1 MLANF
6 HFLRPMWLIA
16 IIPAIILWILYSRK
30 THKSENIWSEHCD
43 PHLLSH
49 LLINDAG
56 NSKNTYLASLIM
68 TIWTLMVLALAGPTW
83 SMYANEV
90 YQKNSARVIA
100 LNVSQSMNNDDIS
113 PTRLDRAKYK
123 ILDLLKDYKEGQT
136 GMIAFSSEAFV
147 VSPLTSDSKT
157 IANLVPV
164 INSSIMP
171 VQGVDISKALQKSA
185 ELIKNAGYSQGEI
198 ILISDGAPTSTD
210 EATATELAKNGYTT
224 TVLAMANDS
233 TDKSYEKLAQDGD
246 GKLIAFTKDNS
257 DVEQLIANTS
267 HDSSQKMNN
276 KLNNATMWRDEGH
289 WLIWIALVLAI
300 FVSRKG
306 WLNKLC

>member
-6 HFLRPMWLIA
+6 HFLRPMCLIA

-233 TDKSYEKLAQDGD
+233 TDKSYEKLAQKGD

>member
-16 IIPAIILWILYSRK
+16 IIPAIVLWVLYSRK

-68 TIWTLMVLALAGPTW
+68 TIWTLMALALAGPTW

-198 ILISDGAPTSTD
+198 ILISDGAPTNTD
-210 EATATELAKNGYTT
+210 EATATELSKNGYTT

-257 DVEQLIANTS
+257 DVEQLIANAS

>member
-56 NSKNTYLASLIM
+56 NSKNTYLANLIM

-210 EATATELAKNGYTT
+210 EATAIELAKNGYTT

-257 DVEQLIANTS
+257 DVEQLIANAS

>member
-233 TDKSYEKLAQDGD
+233 TEKSYEKLAQDGD

-257 DVEQLIANTS
+257 DVEQLIANAS